1 MQRVVLILLVFIT
14 FLAQALAVTTMQPEE
29 IVKTTL
35 ERFFK
40 AISKEGERL
49 KRNPQNMQRLV
60 DENLLPVIDFDAFS
74 KLTLGHN
81 WRKATPD
88 QRRRFTQAFKGM
100 LIRTY
105 TKYLLDYS
113 DAQVTVLPNKEV
125 QRNPKRQMVLTEL
138 SQPGKPPLA
147 VNYSFWLN
155 EGAWRVYNV
164 SVDGLSLVH
173 LFRTEFDR
181 EINQTSM
188 DALIERLAKTNIEST
203 ENAAGEQ
210 ERTP

>member
-1 MQRVVLILLVFIT
+1 MQRLVLILLVFIT
-14 FLAQALAVTTMQPEE
+14 FPAQARAATTMQPEE
-29 IVKTTL
+29 IAKTTL

-40 AISKEGERL
+40 AINQKGERL
-49 KRNPQNMQRLV
+49 KHNPQGMQRLV

-88 QRRRFTQAFKGM
+88 QRRRFTQEFKGM

-113 DAQVTVLPNKEV
+113 DAQVTILPNKEA
-125 QRNPKRQMVLTEL
+125 QRDPKRQMVSTEL

-188 DALIERLAKTNIEST
+188 DALIERLAKTNTEST
-203 ENAAGEQ
+203 KNAVGSQ
-210 ERTP
+210 GGMP